1 MEPKTLS
8 ELAAACGGIVERGD
22 ARLLISDVFTDTR
35 EDCADRLYVPLTG
48 EKFDGH
54 KFIGDAAK
62 KGAAGC
68 LTAKGAPRRLP
79 NGFAVVRVRDTL
91 AAYQAVASRNRDTCG
106 GPVIAI
112 TGSCGK
118 TTTKNMIRNVLARR
132 QNIVATEKNENNE
145 VGVPRTLLRIG
156 ARTGA
161 AVLEFGMR
169 APGEIRTLTDITRPD
184 MAVITNI
191 EKTHIGRL
199 GSEEAI
205 ARAKGE
211 IIENA
216 AAGMPA
222 FLNADN
228 PWTLWLA
235 RRTRANIVT
244 FGIKQGHVRARDIAC
259 DLRGVSFTVHA
270 PGACFKVS
278 VPMFGRANVYNA
290 LAAIAVALV
299 LNMDP
304 DDIRAGLFQDI
315 PEQGRMRRIHTN
327 NGTVVLDDSY
337 NSNPTSLAFALD
349 TLGEIAWPG
358 RKVAVLADMLELGEF
373 SKDEHH
379 RIGLEHVDG
388 RCDLL
393 IGVGEQAAEICEG
406 ALETG
411 MDSDMVMHFDNF
423 GLLKRR
429 SNSIFIPGDLV
440 LVKGSRGMQMER
452 VVELLS
458 GGRA

>member
-1 MEPKTLS
+1 M
-8 ELAAACGGIVERGD
+8 ERGD
-22 ARLLISDVFTDTR
+22 PRLIIRDVFTDTR
-35 EDCADRLYVPLTG
+35 QECANGLYVPLIG

-62 KGAAGC
+62 HGAAGC
-68 LTAKGAPRRLP
+68 VTSKGAPRRLP
-79 NGFAVVRVRDTL
+79 KGFAVVSTRDTL
-91 AAYQAVASRNRDTCG
+91 AAYQAVASKNRDACA

-132 QNIVATEKNENNE
+132 WNVVATEKNENNE
-145 VGVPRTLLRIG
+145 IGVPRTLLRIDNG
-156 ARTGA
+156 TGA

-169 APGEIRTLTDITRPD
+169 APGEIRELTDMARPD

-205 ARAKGE
+205 AHAKGE

-235 RRTRANIVT
+235 KRTNASIVT
-244 FGIKQGHVRARDIAC
+244 FGISQGHVRARDIVC

-270 PGACFKVS
+270 PGACWKAS

-290 LAAIAVALV
+290 LAAISVALV
-299 LNMDP
+299 LNMP
-304 DDIRAGLFQDI
+304 PEDIRAGLFQDI
-315 PEQGRMRRIHTN
+315 PEQGRMRRIHTS

-337 NSNPTSLAFALD
+337 NSNPTSLSFALD

-373 SKDEHH
+373 SRDEHH
-379 RIGLEHVDG
+379 RIGREHVDK

-393 IGVGEQAAEICEG
+393 LGVGEQAAEICEG

-429 SNSIFIPGDLV
+429 FNTIFIPGDLV
-440 LVKGSRGMQMER
+440 MVKGSRGMQMER
-452 VVELLS
+452 VVELLT
-458 GGRA
+458 GGKA